1 MGVNRNIY
9 LVDDEA
15 AVCHA
20 LSVLLEGS
28 GYRVRVYH
36 SAETY
41 LEMEGGDTEG
51 VMLLDQ
57 CMPGMTGLELQA
69 ELTRRDIA
77 LPIIFITGHMDEQI
91 YDEAVKAGAIDIL
104 NKPFRN
110 ESLLESISGAFAEAD
125 VHQVIRHSN
134 VKERKRPKELL
145 I

>member
-1 MGVNRNIY
+1 MRVNRNIF

-20 LSVLLEGS
+20 LSVFLEGY
-28 GYRVRVYH
+28 GYRVKAYH

-41 LEMEGGDTEG
+41 LEMEGGVAEG
-51 VMLLDQ
+51 IMLLDQ

-77 LPIIFITGHMDEQI
+77 LPTIFITGHMDEQI
-91 YDEAVKAGAIDIL
+91 HDEAVKAGAIDIL

-110 ESLLESISGAFAEAD
+110 ERLLESINEAFSEAD
-125 VHQVIRHSN
+125 VHHVIMHGIC
-134 VKERKRPKELL
+134 E
-145 I
+145 